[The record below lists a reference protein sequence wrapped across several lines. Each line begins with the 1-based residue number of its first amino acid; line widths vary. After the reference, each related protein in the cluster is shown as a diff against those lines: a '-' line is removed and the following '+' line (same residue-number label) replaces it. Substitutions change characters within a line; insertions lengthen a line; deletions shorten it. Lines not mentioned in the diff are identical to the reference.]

1 MSVWVPKSV
10 KVTVVVSKIGQ
21 WSEEI
26 GLSVFDAEGVVVFE
40 RKHGV

>member
-1 MSVWVPKSV
+1 M

-26 GLSVFDAEGVVVFE
+26 GLSVFDAEGVVVF
-40 RKHGV
+40 